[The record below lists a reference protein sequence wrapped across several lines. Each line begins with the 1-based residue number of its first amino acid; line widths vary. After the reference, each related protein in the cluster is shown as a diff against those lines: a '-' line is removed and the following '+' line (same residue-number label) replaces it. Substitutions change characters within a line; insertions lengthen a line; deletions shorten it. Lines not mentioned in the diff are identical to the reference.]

1 MCMCNKKFHY
11 LFIFILT
18 ILGFNAESQVYTG
31 GTMGVNYNDG
41 VIIELAPIL
50 GYKYNIFEAGVSPLF
65 SYAEKQNKFA
75 AGARIF
81 STVTVYKDTFVHAE
95 FEAANVQKNE
105 NDIKSRE
112 WVLAF
117 PIGGGY
123 QYEIS
128 KGVYA
133 YGMIL
138 YNVIQKENS
147 LTKNPII
154 RGGIKYQL

>member
-1 MCMCNKKFHY
+1 MIKKK
-11 LFIFILT
+11 LQLLLILIFVT
-18 ILGFNAESQVYTG
+18 LGFNVKSQVYTG

-41 VIIELAPIL
+41 VVVELAPIL
-50 GYKYNIFEAGVSPLF
+50 GYKYKIFEAGVSPLF
-65 SYAEKQNKFA
+65 SYAERQNKFA
-75 AGARIF
+75 AGARLFTI
-81 STVTVYKDTFVHAE
+81 VTVYKDTFVHAE
-95 FEAANVQKNE
+95 FEAANVQKGE
-105 NDIKSRE
+105 DIKSRE
-112 WVLAF
+112 WVLAL